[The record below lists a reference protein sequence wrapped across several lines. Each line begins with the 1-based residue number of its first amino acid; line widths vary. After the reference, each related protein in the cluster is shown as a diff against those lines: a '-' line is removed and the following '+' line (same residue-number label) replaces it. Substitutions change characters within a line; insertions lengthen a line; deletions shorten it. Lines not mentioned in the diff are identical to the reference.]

1 MIIFRVKEHVARY
14 CIKCLSRASRNSDSK
29 LISNHCCFI
38 AKEKFRKIR
47 VRPKETKRTRR
58 TTIISWER
66 WLACIPLSR
75 DCVSSCGA
83 TAGKKCPQYQPNN
96 SRSMDGDAI
105 IGRID
110 VQATITYLHE
120 QVHQRA
126 SALMNMSYTEDR
138 HVRVSR
144 VLYAA
149 SNASTRTAAPSSWR
163 NRATSSVVYN
173 FIVPEPIT
181 INSF

>member
-1 MIIFRVKEHVARY
+1 
-14 CIKCLSRASRNSDSK
+14 
-29 LISNHCCFI
+29 
-38 AKEKFRKIR
+38 
-47 VRPKETKRTRR
+47 
-58 TTIISWER
+58 
-66 WLACIPLSR
+66 
-75 DCVSSCGA
+75 
-83 TAGKKCPQYQPNN
+83 
-96 SRSMDGDAI
+96 MDGDAI

-149 SNASTRTAAPSSWR
+149 SSAATRTAAPSSWR
-163 NRATSSVVYN
+163 NRATNSIVYN
-173 FIVPEPIT
+173 FIVAEPIT
-181 INSF
+181 ITSF